1 MSMNQRFNQS
11 LYAPLTH
18 ITLLCSPEVH
28 FLRMVS
34 MKRNRV
40 CKQILMAGVVVSAM
54 TILLG
59 VPSYAQQA
67 SGMAPPGM
75 GENEG
80 PFSRTAGHGPQ
91 TFGGKSSTAD
101 KPAESSTPG
110 EVRGVTRYANGLPM
124 PGAEVVILN

>member
-1 MSMNQRFNQS
+1 MSVNQSFNQS
-11 LYAPLTH
+11 LYAPLTRLL
-18 ITLLCSPEVH
+18 LLCRPEIH
-28 FLRMVS
+28 FLRTVS
-34 MKRNRV
+34 MKRKLI
-40 CKQILMAGVVVSAM
+40 CKQILMSGMVLSAM

-59 VPSYAQQA
+59 VPSYAQQG

-124 PGAEVVILN
+124 PEAGL